1 MNDIALSGEMVNSG
15 VSHWMSRMLAPQS
28 IAIVGASPRT
38 GSMGQVALQLLQDN
52 FYAGK
57 IYLVN
62 PRYEAIGEF
71 PAYPDLHALP
81 ESPDLVL
88 MVIGSSSM
96 EASVE
101 ASIDVGAGG
110 IVIFSNNFIEN
121 DSEPPLLERLKDR
134 TRKAGI
140 PVCGGNGMGFYNYD
154 DNCLVS
160 FDFPPQRDA
169 G

>member
-1 MNDIALSGEMVNSG
+1 MNDIALASDVQSH
-15 VSHWMSRMLAPQS
+15 HWMSRMLSPQS

-88 MVIGSSSM
+88 MVIGILWSPVVSSTGGGQLVIY
-96 EASVE
+96 AQSVTSYLTPPIFATFLLAVLWPGTNE
-101 ASIDVGAGG
+101 QVRRVFPLLFIMANFGG
-110 IVIFSNNFIEN
+110 IS
-121 DSEPPLLERLKDR
+121 L
-134 TRKAGI
+134 
-140 PVCGGNGMGFYNYD
+140 
-154 DNCLVS
+154 
-160 FDFPPQRDA
+160 
-169 G
+169 